1 MDNKKYSSIAEQRI
15 NETVIYAFFTIG
27 LSNLPQ
33 DELLKIAIFGKLQQ
47 NWSIRRIANYFNV
60 PAGTVASMKRKW
72 R

>member
-27 LSNLPQ
+27 LNALPK

-47 NWSIRRIANYFNV
+47 NWSIRRIANYFDV
-60 PAGTVASMKRKW
+60 PIGTIASMKKRW

>member
-15 NETVIYAFFTIG
+15 NETVIYSFFTIG